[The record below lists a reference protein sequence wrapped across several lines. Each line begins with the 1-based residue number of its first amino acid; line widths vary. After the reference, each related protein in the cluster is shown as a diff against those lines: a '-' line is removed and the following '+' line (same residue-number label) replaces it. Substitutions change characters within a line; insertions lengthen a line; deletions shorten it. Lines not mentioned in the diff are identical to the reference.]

1 MAGWCSWLF
10 VAALVAVCLEGSDA
24 EKCTGQS
31 AKLNSNDCAG
41 WIDFFDAAGGSTW
54 DECSTAR
61 TDPCSCNSMA
71 HANISCGCTHRIFQP
86 PCTPTI
92 QAVTLSGV
100 GLKGVITGA
109 WGALSTL
116 YGLRELDLSSNKLSG
131 QLPNTFVY
139 PDPTRISLSPCVS
152 LSLDP
157 PNAACVAFA
166 CCGACCYK

>member
-31 AKLNSNDCAG
+31 AKLNGNDCAG

-61 TDPCSCNSMA
+61 TDPCSCNSMV

-139 PDPTRISLSPCVS
+139 PNPTHLPLPVR
-152 LSLDP
+152 
-157 PNAACVAFA
+157 
-166 CCGACCYK
+166 